1 MCVKELS
8 NGFYDYDEE
17 DVYRLVKDVSYRN
30 KVVVYIGKDFHEF
43 GCTEEQARELLHVVM
58 EYFRKQSK

>member
-1 MCVKELS
+1 MRVKELS

-17 DVYRLVKDVSYRN
+17 DVYRLAKDVSYRN
-30 KVVVYIGKDFHEF
+30 NVVVYVGKDFHEF
-43 GCTEEQARELLHVVM
+43 DCTEEQARELLHIII